1 MKVQE
6 IMERSGISETG
17 RAIMYIKDALEEMNL
32 ISETHTKRVRID
44 LEKDKRFY
52 DIPTESIKI
61 LDVRCKDHNNENG
74 FYKSI
79 PRSIYEPDIGDAD
92 GI

>member
-1 MKVQE
+1 MTVLE
-6 IMERSGISETG
+6 IMEKSGIRETG
-17 RAIMYIKDALEEMNL
+17 RALMYIKDGLEEMNL

-52 DIPTESIKI
+52 NIPTEAIKI
-61 LDVRCKDHNNENG
+61 LDVRCKDHDNEDG
-74 FYKSI
+74 FYKSV
-79 PRSIYEPDIGDAD
+79 PRAIYEPELEDSD